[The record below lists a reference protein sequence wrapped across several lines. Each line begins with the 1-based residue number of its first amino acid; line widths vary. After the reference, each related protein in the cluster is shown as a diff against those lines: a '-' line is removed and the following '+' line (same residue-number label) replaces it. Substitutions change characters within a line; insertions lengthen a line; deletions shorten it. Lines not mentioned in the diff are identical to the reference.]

1 MKRRHPLPAEVYAL
15 VEHTPA
21 TVLLEGGK
29 PNHFESNEEP
39 WTRLF
44 TAPVRVCAA
53 WQAAEIPALF
63 AEIERSVAAGLSAAG
78 FFSYECGNCF
88 EPKAAMRPSREG
100 QPLAWF
106 GIYERSY
113 AFDHDLG
120 IFADCEPPE
129 LARFRGDLRPTSEPD
144 SGSRETSSFRPSVV
158 KGHDFSR
165 AEPAA
170 KEEGALAPEENLT
183 AEFSLTEAEYA
194 QRIAAIHELI
204 RAGDVYQL
212 NFTAAFHIEM
222 QGSVAAQYARLRA
235 RQPVD
240 YGAFLHW
247 QPRRHILSFS
257 PELFFC
263 IENDGLVRRIVTR
276 PMKGTAR
283 RGRTTGEDREITE
296 WLRNDPKNRS
306 ENVMIVDLLRNDLG
320 RVARTGTV
328 HADRLFD
335 VERYATLWQ
344 MTSTVSAE
352 LRPEVGFHEI
362 FRALFPSG
370 SVTGAPKVRAMQL
383 LAELEGTPRGVYTGA
398 IGFFSPQQT
407 AFNVAI
413 RTLELEG
420 GRGTMGAGSG
430 IVIDSDPAEEYRECL
445 LKASFLTG
453 LKGRAPD
460 LATWTSPVQPAGRPA
475 LHSAVGHLSLI
486 ETMLWNGAYPFIE
499 VHLDRLTDSADY
511 FGFACDRAAIRTA
524 LEQHAQQFA
533 GHVPRKVRLLMIDPD
548 GNVEICSEPL
558 QSNPDSN
565 RVARVC
571 ISPRRTDPADPTLYH
586 KTTQRP
592 IYALQYLE
600 AQRRGFDD
608 VLFLNLRGEVTEGA
622 ISNVF
627 IEKDG
632 RWSTPPV
639 ACGLLA
645 GVFRRH
651 LLETRPEIEERV
663 LFLDDLRQA
672 DGVYIANAVRGLR
685 RVTIDW

>member
-1 MKRRHPLPAEVYAL
+1 MTRRHPLPAEVYAL

-29 PNHFESNEEP
+29 QNYCEGSERP

-44 TAPVRVCAA
+44 TAPVRVCVA
-53 WQAAEIPALF
+53 WHAAEIPALF
-63 AEIERSVAAGLSAAG
+63 AEIESAVAAGQSAAG

-113 AFDHDLG
+113 AFDHEAGVFLDG
-120 IFADCEPPE
+120 EPPE
-129 LARFRGDLRPTSEPD
+129 LERLRSKLSFATEHD
-144 SGSRETSSFRPSVV
+144 SGSREGVPPARSFVS
-158 KGHDFSR
+158 GHDFSR
-165 AEPAA
+165 AEEAA
-170 KEEGALAPEENLT
+170 KEERALAPEENLT
-183 AEFSLTEAEYA
+183 AEFSLTEAEYV
-194 QRIAAIHELI
+194 QRIAAIHEWI

-212 NFTAAFHIEM
+212 NFTAPFHVRAS
-222 QGSVAAQYARLRA
+222 GSVAAHYARLRA

-247 QPRRHILSFS
+247 QQGRHILSFS
-257 PELFFC
+257 PELFFR
-263 IENDGLVRRIVTR
+263 IDASIDTNDPRNEFVRRIVTR

-283 RGRTTGEDREITE
+283 RGRTTREDREIVE

-328 HADRLFD
+328 RAERLFD

-352 LRPEVGFHEI
+352 LRPEVGFQEI

-383 LAELEGTPRGVYTGA
+383 LAALEDAPRGVYTGA

-407 AFNVAI
+407 VFNVAI

-420 GRGTMGAGSG
+420 GCGIMGAGSG
-430 IVIDSDPAEEYRECL
+430 IVIDSDAAEEYRECL

-453 LKGRAPD
+453 PAHRTAAPFIT
-460 LATWTSPVQPAGRPA
+460 AQPDK
-475 LHSAVGHLSLI
+475 LFLI
-486 ETMLWNGAYPFIE
+486 ETMLWNGAYPFLE
-499 VHLDRLTDSADY
+499 LHLDRLADSADY
-511 FGFACDRAAIRTA
+511 FGFACDRDAIRTA
-524 LEQHAQQFA
+524 LEQHAQQFRESA
-533 GHVPRKVRLLMIDPD
+533 PRKVRLLMIDPD
-548 GNVEICSEPL
+548 GNVGICSEPL
-558 QSNPDSN
+558 PPNPDPN
-565 RVARVC
+565 RVARVY
-571 ISPRRTDPADPTLYH
+571 IAKHRTDPADPTLYH

-608 VLFLNLRGEVTEGA
+608 VLFLNVRGEVTEGA
-622 ISNVF
+622 ISNIFV
-627 IEKDG
+627 EKDG

-639 ACGLLA
+639 ECGLLA

-651 LLETRPEIEERV
+651 LLESRPEIDERV

-672 DGVYIANAVRGLR
+672 DAVYIANAVRGLR
-685 RVTIDW
+685 RVTIVW